1 MLKKLTIFLICALTI
16 AFNVQAQTFEAKVN
30 RTEIPEGETFL
41 LTLDLSGVQTNKT
54 PDLGVLDKDFI
65 IYSVSN
71 AYTTKV
77 INNDISQTR
86 QWNLVLMPKNTGAL
100 QIPSIK
106 LDQYQTEPITVT
118 VRKAGETLS
127 PQQQGQQGQ
136 PRFKIDG
143 KIDNGN
149 PYVQQQINYTLTIY
163 DTGGLQG
170 EEPVFLAGG
179 NDEWIIKNL
188 GEPQVKTKVING
200 RNIREIK
207 FFYALFPQK
216 SGELTVPEVR
226 FNGFYLT
233 RDSRRD
239 PFGGLFGDDMFIA
252 GFGMTDMFATRNP
265 VVLNTKPIKVTVLPA
280 PAQNGGKWWLPATDV
295 ELYAQFEPANPQFK
309 TGEAVSRTIYL
320 KAVGVIDTQLPEINF
335 GEVPGLKQYPEKPET
350 QMKVEN
356 GQVVSLEKISNVYIP
371 SSEGDMTLPE
381 ISVDWFNVKTN
392 KMETAVLPSL
402 NIKVRAG
409 QSLPEEKRQTQ
420 QTAAPDSSTLPIAVD
435 VRTEETNSLPQQN
448 IYLLLGGAFIL
459 GIAVSYALMRLFSN
473 KKDGKIRNYKKYI
486 IEKAREKDL
495 RALRD
500 AVLAWAAEKY
510 QRPDI
515 NSLKEVEELTN
526 VPEFECELEKLTEA
540 LYARD
545 NKDWKS
551 GSFIKVFEKVYAK
564 KYKRKDDN
572 EPLPKLYK

>member
-41 LTLDLSGVQTNKT
+41 LTLDLSGAQTNKT

-143 KIDNGN
+143 KIDNDN

-216 SGELTVPEVR
+216 SGELTAPEVR

-335 GEVPGLKQYPEKPET
+335 GEVPGLKQYPE
-350 QMKVEN
+350 N
-356 GQVVSLEKISNVYIP
+356 
-371 SSEGDMTLPE
+371 
-381 ISVDWFNVKTN
+381 
-392 KMETAVLPSL
+392 
-402 NIKVRAG
+402 R
-409 QSLPEEKRQTQ
+409 
-420 QTAAPDSSTLPIAVD
+420 
-435 VRTEETNSLPQQN
+435 
-448 IYLLLGGAFIL
+448 
-459 GIAVSYALMRLFSN
+459 
-473 KKDGKIRNYKKYI
+473 
-486 IEKAREKDL
+486 
-495 RALRD
+495 
-500 AVLAWAAEKY
+500 
-510 QRPDI
+510 
-515 NSLKEVEELTN
+515 
-526 VPEFECELEKLTEA
+526 
-540 LYARD
+540 
-545 NKDWKS
+545 
-551 GSFIKVFEKVYAK
+551 
-564 KYKRKDDN
+564 KRK
-572 EPLPKLYK
+572 

>member
-41 LTLDLSGVQTNKT
+41 LTLDLSGAQTNKT

-143 KIDNGN
+143 KIDNDN

-239 PFGGLFGDDMFIA
+239 PFGGRFWNDGH
-252 GFGMTDMFATRNP
+252 
-265 VVLNTKPIKVTVLPA
+265 VC
-280 PAQNGGKWWLPATDV
+280 
-295 ELYAQFEPANPQFK
+295 NPQSGRSK
-309 TGEAVSRTIYL
+309 HQADKSDRSSGTGAKRR
-320 KAVGVIDTQLPEINF
+320 
-335 GEVPGLKQYPEKPET
+335 EVVATGYGCRI
-350 QMKVEN
+350 VC
-356 GQVVSLEKISNVYIP
+356 
-371 SSEGDMTLPE
+371 
-381 ISVDWFNVKTN
+381 
-392 KMETAVLPSL
+392 
-402 NIKVRAG
+402 
-409 QSLPEEKRQTQ
+409 
-420 QTAAPDSSTLPIAVD
+420 PI
-435 VRTEETNSLPQQN
+435 
-448 IYLLLGGAFIL
+448 
-459 GIAVSYALMRLFSN
+459 
-473 KKDGKIRNYKKYI
+473 
-486 IEKAREKDL
+486 
-495 RALRD
+495 
-500 AVLAWAAEKY
+500 
-510 QRPDI
+510 
-515 NSLKEVEELTN
+515 
-526 VPEFECELEKLTEA
+526 
-540 LYARD
+540 
-545 NKDWKS
+545 
-551 GSFIKVFEKVYAK
+551 
-564 KYKRKDDN
+564 
-572 EPLPKLYK
+572 